1 MFLKVRKLQSI
12 ENLILETD
20 LIQIG
25 DEAND
30 IFNKVKSEDDTAGSG
45 PTGDNNEDLNRLLDM
60 VFNLGEDEL
69 TGKLDDPTLSKIFLD
84 PKMKQTLEEYFA
96 YLQER
101 IKVFREE
108 LMKALNDVPV
118 NEAKVGQI
126 TDKITKFVCR
136 VRVIEI
142 IYQNKASKKKA
153 GDELDFSEDITKKV
167 AEIND
172 ELYNLYSLMVIIP
185 AEKTKRSYSKF
196 QGSQNQEEKET
207 AAQEVFSNLEAA
219 EILAAEMPEEV
230 LAGIEDAKATYTSQ
244 ISSELGN
251 DVTADIKA
259 GVYVNK
265 NVASLIRRIFEFQ
278 YTNWTNENDILMEAN
293 KLRTSVNGFPDVSA
307 EAKEYLLR
315 LIDQIQVALI
325 EKAKNKQFDTK
336 KYKGIHYDFNKKL
349 PLYERT
355 SLPVNG
361 KQIADET
368 KLMKFRKAAQSLMDL
383 VFGGGVNATGAA
395 AQAFERTGKWA
406 NAIYSKA
413 LNGAAKV
420 IGKAVKGREGEMKA
434 DAFSRL
440 FIFDTSVVDEPKAKQ
455 VSEDGVA
462 PGVSPQVP
470 GSIGG
475 MGAITPP
482 TATSF
487 GSGDNFGMQKKSKKK
502 KYGVVLGFS
511 DFVKEQNTR

>member
-12 ENLILETD
+12 EKLILETD

-30 IFNKVKSEDDTAGSG
+30 ILNKVKSEDDTTGSG
-45 PTGDNNEDLNRLLDM
+45 STGDNNEDLNRLLDM
-60 VFNLGEDEL
+60 LFNLGEDEL
-69 TGKLDDPTLSKIFLD
+69 TGKLDDPTLSKIFSD
-84 PKMKQTLEEYFA
+84 PKMKKTLEEYFA

-118 NEAKVGQI
+118 NEANVGQI

-136 VRVIEI
+136 VRVIEL
-142 IYQNKASKKKA
+142 IYQNQAAKKKS
-153 GDELDFSEDITKKV
+153 GDEPDFSEEINKKV
-167 AEIND
+167 SEIND
-172 ELYNLYSLMVIIP
+172 ELYNLYSLMIIIP
-185 AEKTKRSYSKF
+185 ADKTKQAYSKF
-196 QGSQNQEEKET
+196 QGAQTQEEKEE
-207 AAQEVFSNLEAA
+207 AAKEVFSNLEAA
-219 EILAAEMPEEV
+219 EILSEEMPDEV
-230 LAGIEDAKATYTSQ
+230 SAGIEDATATYTSQ
-244 ISSELGN
+244 ITSELGK
-251 DVTADIKA
+251 DITDDIKA

-293 KLRTSVNGFPDVSA
+293 KLRTSVNGFPDVST

-315 LIDQIQVALI
+315 LIDQIQVSLI

-336 KYKGIHYDFNKKL
+336 QYKGIHYDFNKKL

-355 SLPVNG
+355 TLPVNG

-383 VFGGGVNATGAA
+383 IFGGEKTGGVT

-406 NAIYSKA
+406 HAIYAKT

-440 FIFDTSVVDEPKAKQ
+440 FIFDTSVVDEPKAKP

-482 TATSF
+482 TSTSF
-487 GSGDNFGMQKKSKKK
+487 GSGDNFGMPKKDKKK

-511 DFVKEQNTR
+511 DFVKEKNNL